1 MIGTLRELQDKWQAI
16 GHVPFRMKDKLYAEF
31 RAELDR
37 LYGAFDAHESRRRI
51 SNYAGQLKEME
62 GDTPRMSPERDRLLR
77 AIDTRRGELK
87 TYENNM
93 GFFNVKSQAGNSM
106 LRDFERRISR
116 IKEEIAQLEEK
127 LAMLDAA
134 PEGSR

>member
-1 MIGTLRELQDKWQAI
+1 
-16 GHVPFRMKDKLYAEF
+16 
-31 RAELDR
+31 
-37 LYGAFDAHESRRRI
+37 
-51 SNYAGQLKEME
+51 ME
-62 GDTPRMSPERDRLLR
+62 GDTPRMSRERDRLLR

-106 LRDFERRISR
+106 LRDLERRISR

-134 PEGSR
+134 PESSR